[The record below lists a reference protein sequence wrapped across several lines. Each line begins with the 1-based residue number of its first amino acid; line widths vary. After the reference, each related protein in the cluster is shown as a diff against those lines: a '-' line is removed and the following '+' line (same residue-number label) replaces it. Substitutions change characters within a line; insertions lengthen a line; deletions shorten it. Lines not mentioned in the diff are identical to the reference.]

1 VGKGDDVQED
11 GTHGYDDDARGDTL
25 RQRRTGHPR
34 ESASITNSS
43 QKNVAARARHLRE
56 HGDHLLSPYDP
67 AEPAGA
73 AGEAVV
79 ELSFNLVQVL
89 TALRLLLLAMSTS

>member
-1 VGKGDDVQED
+1 M
-11 GTHGYDDDARGDTL
+11 
-25 RQRRTGHPR
+25 
-34 ESASITNSS
+34 
-43 QKNVAARARHLRE
+43 
-56 HGDHLLSPYDP
+56 YDP

>member
-1 VGKGDDVQED
+1 MLRLE
-11 GTHGYDDDARGDTL
+11 HDTYESTAIISYH
-25 RQRRTGHPR
+25 RT
-34 ESASITNSS
+34 
-43 QKNVAARARHLRE
+43 
-56 HGDHLLSPYDP
+56 YDP